1 LIFPGKIEGFLT
13 CRSIVSLWR
22 KQDFFQKRSKRR
34 RGFHPDGMSKHT
46 FVHQEI
52 ELEAL
57 KSLLGSK
64 WRSPRLGYARE
75 SETRGGW

>member
-1 LIFPGKIEGFLT
+1 
-13 CRSIVSLWR
+13 
-22 KQDFFQKRSKRR
+22 
-34 RGFHPDGMSKHT
+34 MSKHT

-64 WRSPRLGYARE
+64 WRSPRLGYAMKVRRE
-75 SETRGGW
+75 VDGERQVSTP